1 MSFVK
6 SFSSGSRS
14 RAMGLLLGGCL
25 LSVTACGKGEAA
37 KDAEDAPPADE
48 AKVQAVVA
56 ATVVPVEATRFDE
69 TIEAVGVVAG
79 HPGRV
84 AQLAAP
90 APTRVARV
98 NAAVGQSV
106 AAGAVL
112 VEFEVAPFEAAKI
125 GAERALDV
133 AEKAAA
139 RASRLAD
146 AGVSPR
152 KEAELAQADLAVA
165 QSNAITA
172 RRARELAVLRA
183 PFAGV
188 ITRQAALL
196 GASVD
201 ATQPLIEVAD
211 SSQQDVL
218 LTLAPADA
226 ARVRVG
232 NEVLLSA
239 GTTAGITTGAMAAH
253 GRVADIAA
261 AVDSGSG
268 GVAVRVAI
276 TSRERSVRFGE
287 SLVGRIAVSS
297 HANALVV
304 PASSLVPNGE
314 GYRVFVVDSAGVAH
328 ATDVQ
333 VGGRSANGVWIR
345 EGLEAGQRV
354 VSGGAYGMDEGAK
367 VAPAADKPAA
377 AAPAAKGAVKP

>member
-1 MSFVK
+1 MSFASVCRL
-6 SFSSGSRS
+6 RS
-14 RAMGLLLGGCL
+14 ISLTGGCL
-25 LSVTACGKGEAA
+25 LSLAACGKGDAA
-37 KDAEDAPPADE
+37 KDADAPPADE
-48 AKVQAVVA
+48 ARVQAVVS
-56 ATVVPVEATRFDE
+56 ATVVPVETTRFDE
-69 TIEAVGVVAG
+69 TIEAVGAVAG

-98 NAAVGQSV
+98 NAAVGQFV

-112 VEFEVAPFEAAKI
+112 VEFEVAPFEAAKV
-125 GAERALDV
+125 GAERALEV

-152 KEAELAQADLAVA
+152 KEAELAQAELAVA

-172 RRARELAVLRA
+172 RRTRELAVLRA

-188 ITRQAALL
+188 ITKQVALL

-211 SSQQDVL
+211 PSQQDVL

-226 ARVRVG
+226 ARVHVG
-232 NEVLLSA
+232 NGVVLSA
-239 GTTAGITTGAMAAH
+239 GTTAGMTTGAVAAH

-261 AVDSGSG
+261 AVDSASG
-268 GVAVRVAI
+268 GVAVRVAV
-276 TSRERSVRFGE
+276 TSRERTVRFGE
-287 SLVGRIAVSS
+287 SLVGRIAVAS

-304 PASSLVPNGE
+304 PVASLVPNGE

-333 VGGRSANGVWIR
+333 VGGRSADGVWIR

-354 VSGGAYGMDEGAK
+354 VSGGAFGMDDGAK
-367 VAPAADKPAA
+367 VAPASAAGTAA
-377 AAPAAKGAVKP
+377 ATAKGAVKP

>member
-1 MSFVK
+1 MSFTAPL
-6 SFSSGSRS
+6 RS
-14 RAMGLLLGGCL
+14 RTLRAVVGGCL
-25 LSVTACGKGEAA
+25 LSVTACGKGEVA
-37 KDAEDAPPADE
+37 KDADDAPPADE
-48 AKVQAVVA
+48 AKTQAVVA
-56 ATVVPVEATRFDE
+56 ATVVPVEVTRFDE

-79 HPGRV
+79 RPGRV

-112 VEFEVAPFEAAKI
+112 VEFEVAPFEAAKV

-139 RASRLAD
+139 RASRLAE

-152 KEAELAQADLAVA
+152 KDAELAQADLAVA

-188 ITRQAALL
+188 ITRQIALL

-201 ATQPLIEVAD
+201 ATQPLIEVSD
-211 SSQQDVL
+211 PSQQDVL
-218 LTLAPADA
+218 LTLAPPDA

-239 GTTAGITTGAMAAH
+239 GTTAGMTTGAMAAH

-261 AVDSGSG
+261 AVDSASG

-276 TSRERSVRFGE
+276 TSRERTVRFGE

-304 PASSLVPNGE
+304 PAASLVPNGE

-345 EGLEAGQRV
+345 QGLEAGQRV

-367 VAPAADKPAA
+367 VKP
-377 AAPAAKGAVKP
+377 